1 MILHCV
7 YCAIREDVPRADV
20 AAVMG
25 ALAALRSKV
34 SGMTGF
40 AWGPNRDF
48 EAKSG
53 AYSYGFVASFADRAA
68 LTAYDGH
75 PDHRSAA
82 TRLVG
87 MCRGGTGGIT
97 VFDIDTRGK

>member
-7 YCAIREDVPRADV
+7 YCAIREDVPRGDV
-20 AAVMG
+20 ASVMG
-25 ALAALRSKV
+25 ELADLRSKV
-34 SGMTGF
+34 EGMTGF

-48 EAKSG
+48 ESKSG

-68 LTAYDGH
+68 LSAYDAH
-75 PDHRSAA
+75 PAHRAA
-82 TRLVG
+82 AARLVSI
-87 MCRGGTGGIT
+87 CRGAAGGIT

>member
-7 YCAIREDVPRADV
+7 YCAIREDVPRGDV

-25 ALAALRSKV
+25 ELAALRTRL

-48 EAKSG
+48 ELKSG

-68 LTAYDGH
+68 LSAYDAH
-75 PDHRSAA
+75 PDHKAA
-82 TRLVG
+82 GARLVA
-87 MCRGGTGGIT
+87 MCRGGSGGIT
-97 VFDIDTRGK
+97 VFDLDTRAK

>member
-20 AAVMG
+20 ASVMG
-25 ALAALRSKV
+25 ELAAMRAKV
-34 SGMTGF
+34 AGMTGF

-48 EAKSG
+48 EARSG
-53 AYSYGFVASFADRAA
+53 AYSYGFVASFVDRAA
-68 LTAYDGH
+68 LSAYDAH
-75 PDHRSAA
+75 PDHRRAGG
-82 TRLVG
+82 RLVA
-87 MCRGGTGGIT
+87 MCRGGAGGIT